1 MTTGM
6 SATLFVFMAAI
17 VIAMVLLL
25 LLPFQTTTTTTTTTS
40 SSSFSDHLSIMVS
53 TLCTIGMMIA
63 SILNGFGSAS
73 LPHSNLVGIL
83 LQPTPKELISKTV
96 QELDYAKRTLEETK
110 QCYILLVDDNHDDN
124 TKSKQQNQ
132 QQVHD
137 KVIFLTNL
145 VEDMNDD
152 IHEMKSSNV
161 LAMQART
168 IFGRIRGILGVIFSI
183 ILVVRVL
190 LASTSF
196 LTSSSS
202 LLVKDDS
209 NSHLMRT
216 NNFDGNANDPSSRD
230 PLTNLLLLLVGRNY
244 MINNAAHYDQLR
256 QMTSLILAG
265 ILTISQINSFF
276 RVVGALER
284 KLRGTFF
291 LGGGSNYTT
300 SLRQQ
305 QQQSLQQQ
313 SSDKSYRRE
322 KNEVAILISSFVMG
336 CYFLACVTVVKM
348 NLPNEYR
355 LSFSMAL
362 GARSNFTYGGNATHN
377 HLFNI
382 IFFVSSLISAI
393 ILASLFGIQRTNSNR
408 YQVECNHMSSN
419 FASSSSSSSLKL
431 MSLA

>member
-1 MTTGM
+1 
-6 SATLFVFMAAI
+6 
-17 VIAMVLLL
+17 
-25 LLPFQTTTTTTTTTS
+25 
-40 SSSFSDHLSIMVS
+40 
-53 TLCTIGMMIA
+53 MIA

-83 LQPTPKELISKTV
+83 LQPTPKEVISKIE
-96 QELDYAKRTLEETK
+96 QELDYATKTLDETK

-132 QQVHD
+132 QQIHD

-152 IHEMKSSNV
+152 LHEMKSSNV
-161 LAMQART
+161 LAIQART

-202 LLVKDDS
+202 LVVKDDS
-209 NSHLMRT
+209 NSHPMRE

-284 KLRGTFF
+284 KLRGTFL
-291 LGGGSNYTT
+291 LGGGSNDTT
-300 SLRQQ
+300 SLHKSSVGQ
-305 QQQSLQQQ
+305 QQQ
-313 SSDKSYRRE
+313 SSDKSYRRK
-322 KNEVAILISSFVMG
+322 KNEVAILISSFFMG

-355 LSFSMAL
+355 VSFSMAL
-362 GARSNFTYGGNATHN
+362 GARSNFTYGGNAAHN
-377 HLFNI
+377 HLFNK

-419 FASSSSSSSLKL
+419 FASSSSSSKL

>member
-17 VIAMVLLL
+17 VIVMVLLL
-25 LLPFQTTTTTTTTTS
+25 LLPFQTATTTTTS
-40 SSSFSDHLSIMVS
+40 SSLSDHLSIMVS

-83 LQPTPKELISKTV
+83 LHPTPKELISKRE
-96 QELDYAKRTLEETK
+96 QELDFAKRTLEETK

-132 QQVHD
+132 QQIHD

-168 IFGRIRGILGVIFSI
+168 IFGRIRGILGIIFSI

-209 NSHLMRT
+209 NSHLMRE

-284 KLRGTFF
+284 KLRGTFL

-300 SLRQQ
+300 SLHKSSAGQ

-313 SSDKSYRRE
+313 SSDKSYRRK

-336 CYFLACVTVVKM
+336 CYFLACVTIIKM

-362 GARSNFTYGGNATHN
+362 GARSNFTYGGNAAHN

-408 YQVECNHMSSN
+408 YQVECNHMLSN
-419 FASSSSSSSLKL
+419 FASLSSSSKL

>member
-17 VIAMVLLL
+17 VIVMVLLL
-25 LLPFQTTTTTTTTTS
+25 LLPFQTTAATTT

-73 LPHSNLVGIL
+73 LPHANLVGIL
-83 LQPTPKELISKTV
+83 LQPTPKEVISKIE
-96 QELDYAKRTLEETK
+96 QELDYATKTLDETK

-132 QQVHD
+132 QQIHD

-202 LLVKDDS
+202 LVVKDDS
-209 NSHLMRT
+209 NSHLMRE

-256 QMTSLILAG
+256 QMISLILAG

-284 KLRGTFF
+284 KLRGTFL

-300 SLRQQ
+300 SLHKSSVGQQ
-305 QQQSLQQQ
+305 QQY
-313 SSDKSYRRE
+313 SDKSYRHK

-355 LSFSMAL
+355 VSFSMAL
-362 GARSNFTYGGNATHN
+362 GARSNFTYGGKAY
-377 HLFNI
+377 LFNT

-419 FASSSSSSSLKL
+419 FASSSSSSKL

>member
-1 MTTGM
+1 M
-6 SATLFVFMAAI
+6 
-17 VIAMVLLL
+17 
-25 LLPFQTTTTTTTTTS
+25 
-40 SSSFSDHLSIMVS
+40 
-53 TLCTIGMMIA
+53 
-63 SILNGFGSAS
+63 
-73 LPHSNLVGIL
+73 
-83 LQPTPKELISKTV
+83 E
-96 QELDYAKRTLEETK
+96 QELDFAKRTLEETK
-110 QCYILLVDDNHDDN
+110 HCYILLVDDNHDDN

-132 QQVHD
+132 QQIHD

-209 NSHLMRT
+209 NSHLMRE
-216 NNFDGNANDPSSRD
+216 NNANDPSSRD

-284 KLRGTFF
+284 KLRGTFL

-300 SLRQQ
+300 SLHKSSAGQ

-313 SSDKSYRRE
+313 SSDKSYRRK

-336 CYFLACVTVVKM
+336 CYFLACVTIIKM

-362 GARSNFTYGGNATHN
+362 GARSNFTYGGNAAHN
-377 HLFNI
+377 HLLNI
-382 IFFVSSLISAI
+382 IFFVASLISAI

-419 FASSSSSSSLKL
+419 FASLSSSSKL